1 MTAVARPAKRRFPAS
16 VPPPVS
22 LLDYGLCGGL
32 ENSNVKFLPSV
43 LKVGEWR
50 LWIEKFDALE
60 VLRTDRITPFG
71 IENVR
76 YHARLVGWSKAD
88 VAR

>member
-1 MTAVARPAKRRFPAS
+1 MTAVARPAKLHFPAS
-16 VPPPVS
+16 VSPVS
-22 LLDYGLCGGL
+22 LPDYGLCGGL

-50 LWIEKFDALE
+50 LWIEKFDALD

>member
-1 MTAVARPAKRRFPAS
+1 MIFTIVRRMYDCSRTTGETPLSSFR
-16 VPPPVS
+16 PPVS
-22 LLDYGLCGGL
+22 LPDYGLCSGL
-32 ENSNVKFLPSV
+32 ENPNVKYLPSV

-50 LWIEKFDALE
+50 LWIEKFDALD

-76 YHARLVGWSKAD
+76 YHA
-88 VAR
+88 